1 MATSNPLPG
10 ASAATVA
17 ATAATPTRLPLKVV
31 CVVKSLKDAGADNL
45 QVVKKFALEMR
56 LLYETREYDSWKYN
70 HDCDY
75 IAALPAFHLYVH
87 GVYRTTFYPDTRPL
101 QIILDAHREF
111 VVAEARRVERRSRRP
126 VREFFRCLAAA
137 LKGLIWRQS
146 ALERAQAERTATLQR
161 ASVERVGAW
170 SHARPVGTIRAADW
184 E

>member
-1 MATSNPLPG
+1 MSGANPLPG
-10 ASAATVA
+10 VSATT
-17 ATAATPTRLPLKVV
+17 TAATPTRLPLKVV

-75 IAALPAFHLYVH
+75 ITALPAFHLYVH

-111 VVAEARRVERRSRRP
+111 VVAETQRAERRARKP
-126 VREFFRCLAAA
+126 VREFFRRLAVA

-146 ALERAQAERTATLQR
+146 ALDKAAAERVATLQR
-161 ASVERVGAW
+161 ASVERGL
-170 SHARPVGTIRAADW
+170 RPVGTIRAADW